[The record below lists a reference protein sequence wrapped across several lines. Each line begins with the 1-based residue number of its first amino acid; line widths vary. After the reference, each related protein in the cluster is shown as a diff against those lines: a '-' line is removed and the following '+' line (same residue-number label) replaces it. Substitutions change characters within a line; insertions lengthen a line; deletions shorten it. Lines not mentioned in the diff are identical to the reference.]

1 MKTIITASAL
11 AVACLS
17 ASASEAKKKVVMSS
31 LELQQLQ
38 SREIEAGKE
47 QVFGAVMSVLQDS
60 GYRIQAADKDTGLI
74 TGIASTS
81 SKLSWKP
88 FVGFG
93 KSKKSPIVSAFI
105 EPRSPTTTRVRL
117 SFVMGKINST
127 MYGAGPQDE
136 EPIYDVAVYQN
147 AFEQI
152 NQTVFIRQTMDAPAA
167 TVASPAAPVA
177 PAAAPVVTPIATPVK
192 AAVAK

>member
-1 MKTIITASAL
+1 MKGMIFAGAAL
-11 AVACLS
+11 ALCVGAPVC
-17 ASASEAKKKVVMSS
+17 AKDKKTWSS

-38 SREIEAGKE
+38 SREIEASKE

-74 TGIASTS
+74 TGVASTK
-81 SKLSWKP
+81 SKMTWKP

-105 EPRSPTTTRVRL
+105 EQRSPTMTRVRL
-117 SFVMGKINST
+117 SFVMGKMSST
-127 MYGAGPQDE
+127 MYGSSPQDE
-136 EPIYDVAVYQN
+136 EPIYDQTVYQT

-152 NQTVFIRQTMDAPAA
+152 NQTVFIRANMDAPAA
-167 TVASPAAPVA
+167 TAAAPGAPVA
-177 PAAAPVVTPIATPVK
+177 PKPAALTTTSK
-192 AAVAK
+192 

>member
-1 MKTIITASAL
+1 MKKAL
-11 AVACLS
+11 VAVALVTACVTVT
-17 ASASEAKKKVVMSS
+17 AADAKKKVVMSS

-74 TGIASTS
+74 TGISSTS

-105 EPRSPTTTRVRL
+105 EQRSPTLTRVRL
-117 SFVMGKINST
+117 SFVMAKVNST
-127 MYGAGPQDE
+127 LYGSGPQDE
-136 EPIYDVAVYQN
+136 EPIYDQSVYQT

-152 NQTVFIRQTMDAPAA
+152 NQTVFIRSNMDAPAA
-167 TVASPAAPVA
+167 TAASIAAPVA
-177 PAAAPVVTPIATPVK
+177 AP
-192 AAVAK
+192 AAVAVPVSAAVIKK

>member
-1 MKTIITASAL
+1 MKKVALGAACVAAFAIAPTAD
-11 AVACLS
+11 
-17 ASASEAKKKVVMSS
+17 AKKKVELSG

-38 SREIEAGKE
+38 SREIEGPKD

-81 SKLSWKP
+81 GKLTYNL
-88 FVGFG
+88 FTGFG

-105 EPRSPTTTRVRL
+105 ESRSSTLTRVRL
-117 SFVMGKINST
+117 SFVMGKVKST
-127 MYGAGPQDE
+127 LYGAGAQDE
-136 EPIYDVAVYQN
+136 EPIYDPAVYQK

-152 NQTVFIRQTMDAPAA
+152 NQTVFIRQNMDAPAA
-167 TVASPAAPVA
+167 TAASPTAPVA
-177 PAAAPVVTPIATPVK
+177 PAPASAMPVSTSH
-192 AAVAK
+192 

>member
-1 MKTIITASAL
+1 MKNIVLATAL
-11 AVACLS
+11 AAACLS
-17 ASASEAKKKVVMSS
+17 ASAADAKKKVVISA

-38 SREIEAGKE
+38 SREIEASKE

-81 SKLSWKP
+81 SKLTWKP
-88 FVGFG
+88 FQGLG
-93 KSKKSPIVSAFI
+93 RSKKSPIVSAFI
-105 EPRSPTTTRVRL
+105 EQRSPNMTRVRL

-127 MYGAGPQDE
+127 IYGAGPQDE
-136 EPIYDVAVYQN
+136 EPIYDVAVYQT

-152 NQTVFIRQTMDAPAA
+152 NQTVFIRANMDAPAA

-177 PAAAPVVTPIATPVK
+177 VAAPVSATSGAIA
-192 AAVAK
+192 AKK

>member
-1 MKTIITASAL
+1 MKKAIIASAV
-11 AVACLS
+11 AVACFS
-17 ASASEAKKKVVMSS
+17 ASASEAKKKIVMSS

-81 SKLSWKP
+81 SKMTWKP
-88 FVGFG
+88 FVGIG

-105 EPRSPTTTRVRL
+105 EQRSPTATRVRL
-117 SFVMGKINST
+117 SFVMGKVSST

-152 NQTVFIRQTMDAPAA
+152 NQTVFIRQNMDSPAA
-167 TVASPAAPVA
+167 TVASPGAPVA
-177 PAAAPVVTPIATPVK
+177 TATPV
-192 AAVAK
+192 AATAVATTAKK

>member
-1 MKTIITASAL
+1 MNKVIIASAL

-17 ASASEAKKKVVMSS
+17 SSASEAKKKVVMSS

-81 SKLSWKP
+81 SKTTWKP
-88 FVGFG
+88 FVGLG

-105 EPRSPTTTRVRL
+105 EQRSPTTTRVRL
-117 SFVMGKINST
+117 SFVMGKISSNF
-127 MYGAGPQDE
+127 YGAGPQDE

-152 NQTVFIRQTMDAPAA
+152 NQTVFIRQNMDSPAA
-167 TVASPAAPVA
+167 TVASPRAPI
-177 PAAAPVVTPIATPVK
+177 AAAVPSAAMTKGVTT
-192 AAVAK
+192 AKK